1 MAGGVSSRGGALA
14 PLEAGVSSARDQ
26 DCILAIDLGTS
37 GPKVALVTVEGEV
50 VASEVESTE
59 LFLSDGGG
67 AEQDPNDWWRAI
79 VTATRRI
86 TDRSL
91 VPPKQI
97 LAVAVTSQWAGTVP
111 VDAEGKAL
119 GRAIIWLDSR
129 GAKYVPEV
137 TRGLIR
143 IQGYGARRLERWLR
157 KTGGVPSLAGKEPVA
172 HILFLRHERPDIY
185 EAAHKFMEPKDYLN
199 LRLTG
204 KFLATTDS
212 IALHWVT
219 NNRNIDDVHY
229 DAQLLA
235 QSTIPREKLPDLTRA
250 VDVIGTLTETAAIEL
265 GLDPETRVVGGTPD
279 VPAAAV
285 GSGAVA
291 DFEGHIYVGTSSWLT
306 CHVPFKKTDLI
317 HNMASLPSALP
328 GRYFIGNEQETAG
341 ACVAWL
347 RDEVFCRDD
356 ALDPGAP
363 PDDVFE
369 RFGELVASVPAGSD
383 KLIFTPWLYGEHT
396 PVANPHLRASFSNL
410 SLRTTRA
417 HMIRAVMEGV
427 AYNTR
432 WLMQGVESF
441 TGRAFESLRFIGGGA
456 KSDIWC
462 QIFADVLDRPIDQVA
477 DPLSANVRGAAFVAA
492 IGLGRLRV
500 EDVSSR
506 VPIARRYLPQSAHRA
521 VYDEL
526 FSEFLQ
532 FRKNN
537 EAMYNRLNAEPR

>member
-1 MAGGVSSRGGALA
+1 MTA
-14 PLEAGVSSARDQ
+14 E
-26 DCILAIDLGTS
+26 CILAIDLGTS

-50 VASEVESTE
+50 LASEVESTE
-59 LFLSDGGG
+59 LLLSEGGG
-67 AEQDPNDWWRAI
+67 AEQDPDDWWRAI
-79 VTATRRI
+79 MTATRRI
-86 TDRSL
+86 TDRRL
-91 VPPKQI
+91 VPAEQI

-111 VDAEGKAL
+111 VDRDGNAL

-137 TRGLIR
+137 AGGVVR
-143 IQGYGARRLERWLR
+143 IQGYGPLKLESWIR

-172 HILFLRHERPDIY
+172 HILFLRHERPEIY
-185 EAAHKFMEPKDYLN
+185 EAAYKFMEPKDYLN

-219 NNRNIDDVHY
+219 DNRDIDKVHY
-229 DAQLLA
+229 DDKLLA
-235 QSTIPREKLPDLTRA
+235 QATLPREKLPDLTRA
-250 VDVIGTLTETAAIEL
+250 VDVIGTLTSPAALEL
-265 GLDPETRVVGGTPD
+265 GVNEDTKVVGGTPD

-285 GSGAVA
+285 GSGAVG

-341 ACVAWL
+341 ACMAWL
-347 RDEVFCRDD
+347 RDSVLCRDD

-363 PDDVFE
+363 PDDAFE
-369 RFGELVASVPAGSD
+369 RFGELASEVPAGSD

-396 PVANPHLRASFSNL
+396 PVANPHLRAAFSNV

-432 WLMQGVESF
+432 WLMGGVESF
-441 TGRAFESLRFIGGGA
+441 IGRQFEGLRFIGGGA
-456 KSDIWC
+456 KSELWC
-462 QIFADVLDRPIDQVA
+462 QIFADVLNRPIDRVA

-492 IGLGRLRV
+492 VGLGKLKV
-500 EDVSSR
+500 EDIPSR
-506 VPIARRYLPQSAHRA
+506 VPIDKRYMPNQDNRPI
-521 VYDEL
+521 YDEL
-526 FSEFLQ
+526 FKAFLEIQKKSEG
-532 FRKNN
+532 
-537 EAMYNRLNAEPR
+537 MYNQLNK